1 MGGGGPGSV
10 RAGPAHVGGWALPAR
25 LRPWTLCGRSQCM
38 VPWPVRTR
46 SFLTGGLGGRPASA
60 PDPHCVPS
68 PRPLSWT
75 ARGWGLLGGTTG
87 EGPGGQR
94 GRAESRGESP
104 ASRRRCHVAAGER
117 LALGGR
123 DVHSARAVAGRTR
136 GTGHHDASESF
147 QKEPGCASGSG
158 RACCPDSSICRA
170 LGQRSLGQRV
180 WGQPP
185 PLGDPH
191 LPP

>member
-1 MGGGGPGSV
+1 M
-10 RAGPAHVGGWALPAR
+10 RAGPAHAGGWALPAR

-68 PRPLSWT
+68 PGPCPGRPEAGGSWE
-75 ARGWGLLGGTTG
+75 APRERGRGGRGGVPSPGRNRRLRG
-87 EGPGGQR
+87 EGATWQ
-94 GRAESRGESP
+94 
-104 ASRRRCHVAAGER
+104 
-117 LALGGR
+117 L
-123 DVHSARAVAGRTR
+123 
-136 GTGHHDASESF
+136 
-147 QKEPGCASGSG
+147 GSG
-158 RACCPDSSICRA
+158 RPSGAETSTRPGPWRAAHVGQVTTMLVNPSRRSQAAPQAREEPDAQIRPSCRA